1 VTWRSHGYFI
11 SRLQNS
17 GSRPSLEKGVQ
28 LLRRTVRG
36 ENEIFELVSA
46 WCLMVDCSIVQW
58 TEGKCTTI
66 AETTNKHGGEKVSP
80 KQSAERHIHTVD

>member
-1 VTWRSHGYFI
+1 M
-11 SRLQNS
+11 
-17 GSRPSLEKGVQ
+17 
-28 LLRRTVRG
+28 RG
-36 ENEIFELVSA
+36 ENEIFDIQLVSA

-80 KQSAERHIHTVD
+80 KQSADVIYIPLTSETRKAEWPIPDVGSSQDSGAGEDRDAKP